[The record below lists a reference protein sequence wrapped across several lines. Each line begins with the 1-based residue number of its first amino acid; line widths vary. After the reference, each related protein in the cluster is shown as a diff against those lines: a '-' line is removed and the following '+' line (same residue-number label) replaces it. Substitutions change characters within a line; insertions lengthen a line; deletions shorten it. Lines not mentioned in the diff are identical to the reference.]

1 MNGSLTHLNL
11 RNHKLIISVVYPKR
25 IERIKIRFLNKKML
39 ADESCSIR
47 GSFDM
52 KIKEVGDIE
61 DKITEECTTQLHFDP
76 SNFQENL
83 ATASDSDRNE
93 FIDTVLKNSGIFE
106 PGQTFINISTQSTF
120 ATASAMMTEPT
131 SVSTQSYKDFTE
143 LEVYHSPG
151 DQSTDIGI
159 NHEELEYIET
169 ELCRTTILTDPM
181 DDNIHYEVEN
191 QLFSNFLKTN
201 GRQVKGR
208 KRKSEVEI
216 RWMDSFWRKRKN

>member
-1 MNGSLTHLNL
+1 
-11 RNHKLIISVVYPKR
+11 
-25 IERIKIRFLNKKML
+25 ML

-47 GSFDM
+47 RSFDM
-52 KIKEVGDIE
+52 KIKEVGHLE
-61 DKITEECTTQLHFDP
+61 EKITEECATQLHFDP

-93 FIDTVLKNSGIFE
+93 FIDTVLKDSGIFE

-131 SVSTQSYKDFTE
+131 SVSPQYKDFTE
-143 LEVYHSPG
+143 LEVYHPPV
-151 DQSTDIGI
+151 DQSTDIDI

-169 ELCRTTILTDPM
+169 ELSRTTILTDPI
-181 DDNIHYEVEN
+181 DNNMHYEVEN
-191 QLFSNFLKTN
+191 QLLSNFLKTN

-208 KRKSEVEI
+208 KRKSEEEI
-216 RWMDSFWRKRKN
+216 RWMDSFWRKRKIQ